1 MATLR
6 GKVRMHIALEMA
18 TSMLE
23 YDSSRLNT
31 TAREDTL
38 IPTGHSAAM
47 NTTYEIR
54 RMFCIEPKRDIAAHA
69 IKNMTTAEN
78 ARRTKVVFAMRKTN
92 SLTEPFGFV
101 NVAKSMPKSS
111 METAAFVSL
120 ICLTGLAMMSGS

>member
-23 YDSSRLNT
+23 YDSSRLKT

-47 NTTYEIR
+47 NTT
-54 RMFCIEPKRDIAAHA
+54 
-69 IKNMTTAEN
+69 
-78 ARRTKVVFAMRKTN
+78 
-92 SLTEPFGFV
+92 
-101 NVAKSMPKSS
+101 
-111 METAAFVSL
+111 
-120 ICLTGLAMMSGS
+120 

>member
-6 GKVRMHIALEMA
+6 GKVRMHNALETA

-23 YDSSRLNT
+23 YDSSRLKT

-69 IKNMTTAEN
+69 IKNITTADST
-78 ARRTKVVFAMRKTN
+78 RRMNVVLAIRRTN
-92 SLTEPFGFV
+92 SLNEPDGFL
-101 NVAKSMPKSS
+101 NVAKATWKR
-111 METAAFVSL
+111 L
-120 ICLTGLAMMSGS
+120 HLCR